1 MPTRPTRSLHP
12 PIPDFRA
19 HLRQNVCCWGK
30 GQMWGVCC
38 QPPPHLPTGS
48 QGQRE
53 GLTPHVVITGSL
65 NTPQHSW
72 QHSFTEG
79 CSANTSGSCEK
90 VLAAKGVGLPG
101 FPPPPRQCIEASD
114 KRKPPQLDPSFLLE
128 RGAEI
133 PLRSTGDP
141 PLLPVQPMSRT
152 WEQVPGCPWEQRGT
166 HGAAPQ
172 LEYLPAPPRP
182 QARRKWSAGTC

>member
-1 MPTRPTRSLHP
+1 
-12 PIPDFRA
+12 
-19 HLRQNVCCWGK
+19 
-30 GQMWGVCC
+30 MWGVCC

-101 FPPPPRQCIEASD
+101 FPPPPGSV
-114 KRKPPQLDPSFLLE
+114 
-128 RGAEI
+128 
-133 PLRSTGDP
+133 LRHLTKGNHP
-141 PLLPVQPMSRT
+141 NWTPHFY
-152 WEQVPGCPWEQRGT
+152 WKGEQRF
-166 HGAAPQ
+166 H
-172 LEYLPAPPRP
+172 
-182 QARRKWSAGTC
+182 